1 MVIDRAT
8 VRDLGSRIVY
18 REYEPESFAEINALF
33 GKKVSLN
40 IFYTPAT
47 MLMDPAK
54 ISEEKYN

>member
-8 VRDLGSRIVY
+8 VRDLGTRIVY
-18 REYEPESFAEINALF
+18 REYEPESFTEINALF

-40 IFYTPAT
+40 IFFSPAT

-54 ISEEKYN
+54 VSEEKYN